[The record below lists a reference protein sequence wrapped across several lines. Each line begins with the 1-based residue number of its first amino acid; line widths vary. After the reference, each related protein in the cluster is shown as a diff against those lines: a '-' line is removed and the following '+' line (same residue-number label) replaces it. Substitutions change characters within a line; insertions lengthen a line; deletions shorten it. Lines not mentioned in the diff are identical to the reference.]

1 MPAIYAN
8 VVSGTLTDSPLL
20 IGATS
25 ANSSNFASLPTVTA
39 PDFLWL
45 TLDPLGTA
53 GAPEIVKVTAHTAA
67 STTVTITRAQQ
78 STTAR
83 QHLVST
89 AWDHAFT
96 KSDADDLPHRLLTT
110 TGDLMYASAANTA
123 DRLAL
128 GSTGSLLDVVGGVPA
143 WLAPGAASAVL
154 KIVSGVPAWVAG
166 AFTTWTPTVTQSGS
180 VTVIANEATYFR
192 LGRMITCWATLTV
205 TGSGSSG
212 NAVVVSLP
220 VTAKAGYSVYS
231 VTGEGE
237 LTQAETSGFAGLV
250 RMATST
256 TFKLR
261 DLNTTAGN
269 VYLGESS
276 STYGAALANG
286 DIISFHLTYEAAT
299 DA

>member
-89 AWDHAFT
+89 AWDHAVT
-96 KSDADDLPHRLLTT
+96 ADDMRPGAVSYAQTTADELAIAGDVTGLTT
-110 TGDLMYASAANTA
+110 TFTAVAGRRYKVTARVGNQGGYCRLKLLEGATVLTEAIHTNAGPGMVTTTLLEHVSNASIS
-123 DRLAL
+123 
-128 GSTGSLLDVVGGVPA
+128 GSKTWKLNATNDNGVGGGSGTLDVIGSATTPNFILVEDI
-143 WLAPGAASAVL
+143 GA
-154 KIVSGVPAWVAG
+154 I
-166 AFTTWTPTVTQSGS
+166 
-180 VTVIANEATYFR
+180 
-192 LGRMITCWATLTV
+192 
-205 TGSGSSG
+205 
-212 NAVVVSLP
+212 
-220 VTAKAGYSVYS
+220 
-231 VTGEGE
+231 
-237 LTQAETSGFAGLV
+237 
-250 RMATST
+250 
-256 TFKLR
+256 
-261 DLNTTAGN
+261 
-269 VYLGESS
+269 
-276 STYGAALANG
+276 
-286 DIISFHLTYEAAT
+286 
-299 DA
+299 